1 MTFDEFI
8 EATLRAKTPVEIF
21 HCLRSVVAA
30 CGFNYVAFGAI
41 GAPQHSPLNEG
52 LPAPA
57 AALDYPEDWV
67 RHYARQGYEKIDPV
81 LLLSPFTTRPLVWED
96 CEKRPELTEV
106 QRRMFQ
112 EARHMKLLD
121 GVSFPLH
128 APLGVTYVLSVASSV
143 EQPDYRRHIPILR
156 AYSCQFFAAYG
167 DASPLGPSGAPV
179 TERERDC
186 LLWSARGK
194 SNWDIGAILHISE
207 HTVDFH
213 LRKAMAKLGAGNRI
227 IAIVTAIRRGL
238 IQP

>member
-1 MTFDEFI
+1 MTLEGFI
-8 EATLRAKTPVEIF
+8 EATLRATAPLEVF
-21 HCLRSVVAA
+21 DLLRSAVPAH
-30 CGFNYVAFGAI
+30 GYGHVAFRA
-41 GAPQHSPLNEG
+41 ASPSQHSPLTEG
-52 LPAPA
+52 IPAPA

-81 LLLSPFTTRPLVWED
+81 LLLSPFTTKPLVWED
-96 CEKRPELTEV
+96 CEKRPELTEA
-106 QRRMFQ
+106 QRRLFR
-112 EARHMKLLD
+112 EARDMKLLD

-128 APLGVTYVLSVASSV
+128 APMGGTYVLSLASPAA
-143 EQPDYRRHIPILR
+143 QPDYRRHLPVLR
-156 AYSCQFFAAYG
+156 AYAHQFFAAYS
-167 DASPLGPSGAPV
+167 DLSPPGSGGVPLTA
-179 TERERDC
+179 RERDC

-213 LRKAMAKLGAGNRI
+213 LRKAMAKLGAGSRI

>member
-8 EATLRAKTPVEIF
+8 EATLRAKTPVEVF
-21 HCLRSVVAA
+21 DSLRSAVAA
-30 CGFNYVAFGAI
+30 RGFNYAAFGAI
-41 GAPQHSPLNEG
+41 SVPQHSPLAEG

-57 AALDYPEDWV
+57 VALAYPEDWV
-67 RHYARQGYEKIDPV
+67 RHYVRQGYEKIDPV
-81 LLLSPFTTRPLVWED
+81 LLLSPFTTKPLVWED
-96 CEKRPELTEV
+96 CEKRPELTEA
-106 QRRMFQ
+106 QRRLFQ
-112 EARHMKLLD
+112 EARDMKLLD

-128 APLGVTYVLSVASSV
+128 APLGGTYVLSVASS
-143 EQPDYRRHIPILR
+143 EDQPDYRRHIPILR
-156 AYSCQFFAAYG
+156 AYAQQFFAVYG
-167 DASPLGPSGAPV
+167 DVSPPGPSGAPLS
-179 TERERDC
+179 ERERDC